1 MEKMILSTH
10 HHPSSIIHLMAVN
23 TFSDYE
29 DGAPL
34 YLTQG
39 ELAIRVPFASVD
51 LSSSS
56 MERKQGSQCG
66 KQISNFPTDR
76 DNNLKLQIKNFLS
89 PQVTLNFM
97 CACMV
102 RVQQIGTNVHWRKN
116 IQQVI
121 IVEVAR
127 S

>member
-51 LSSSS
+51 LSSHQLQESKAHS
-56 MERKQGSQCG
+56 MVNK
-66 KQISNFPTDR
+66 
-76 DNNLKLQIKNFLS
+76 S
-89 PQVTLNFM
+89 PIF
-97 CACMV
+97 
-102 RVQQIGTNVHWRKN
+102 QQTETTI
-116 IQQVI
+116 
-121 IVEVAR
+121 
-127 S
+127 